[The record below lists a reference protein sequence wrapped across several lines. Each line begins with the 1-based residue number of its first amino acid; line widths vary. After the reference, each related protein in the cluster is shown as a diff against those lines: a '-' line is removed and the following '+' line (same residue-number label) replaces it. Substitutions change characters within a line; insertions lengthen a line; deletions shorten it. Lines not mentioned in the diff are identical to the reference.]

1 MSEGPEPDSYSL
13 TTAEGAQPEP
23 QANGLDPAVVEQVVV
38 GGDLSRLTPA
48 QRVAY
53 YRAVC
58 DSLGLSALTQPFE
71 YIRLQDR
78 LRLYAKREATDQL
91 RRLHRVSVQIVAR
104 EQQDDTYVVTA
115 RATMPDGR
123 TDEAT
128 GAVSLAGLSGAN
140 LANAL
145 MKAET
150 KSKRRVT
157 LSICGL
163 GWLDE
168 SEVESVPV
176 ARPVRVSSN
185 GGIEDAAYLQKLR
198 RRWAQVC
205 AEADALGVSYEPLPE
220 GADEATI
227 VDRGRAL
234 KAAIAGAREREAAR
248 RPRPVR

>member
-23 QANGLDPAVVEQVVV
+23 QATGLDPAVVEQVVV
-38 GGDLSRLTPA
+38 GGDLSRLRPA

-58 DSLGLSALTQPFE
+58 ASLGLNELTQPFE

-140 LANAL
+140 LANSL
-145 MKAET
+145 MRAET
-150 KSKRRVT
+150 KR
-157 LSICGL
+157 
-163 GWLDE
+163 
-168 SEVESVPV
+168 
-176 ARPVRVSSN
+176 
-185 GGIEDAAYLQKLR
+185 LR
-198 RRWAQVC
+198 Q
-205 AEADALGVSYEPLPE
+205 
-220 GADEATI
+220 
-227 VDRGRAL
+227 
-234 KAAIAGAREREAAR
+234 
-248 RPRPVR
+248 